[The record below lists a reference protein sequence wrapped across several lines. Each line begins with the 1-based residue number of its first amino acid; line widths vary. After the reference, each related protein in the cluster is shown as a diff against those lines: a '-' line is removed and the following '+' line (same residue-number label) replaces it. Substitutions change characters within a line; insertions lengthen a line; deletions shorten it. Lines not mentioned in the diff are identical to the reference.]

1 MKFNWKVVLLF
12 VLILALIVP
21 VYSKAVETGK
31 ELPKSPELQDDK
43 SSTLK
48 NVNTPKNLKAS
59 PLTIPANSTIADLF
73 PDEGMAKTVANQLG
87 RTENNNF
94 QTPTKTDWKVDDV
107 VTEVELNKMWYLTS
121 VATIGSIEGIQYLP
135 NLYNVQLQFDDQ
147 CKDLSPFL
155 KAPNGYPQLYRLN
168 INNGNISDISPLTEL
183 SAPTLKYIDLAG
195 NNISDLSLFKKLPNK
210 LPSLEEISVERN
222 NISDVSPLAD
232 FASTKIKVF
241 DLDDNHITDLSSL
254 TNNKMP
260 NLQRLYVRSQS
271 FYVETPVVT
280 SSKYEFSLQ
289 PSVFGI
295 TKPVKITATNPK
307 ATIDPI
313 TSKITYS
320 AEVMA
325 KRPKYSSNR
334 VSGVSGV
341 TYSWDE
347 DIPFN
352 GSNNLVEY
360 NGTFYKP
367 LTYVEPPQVVSYN
380 SGLTY
385 ELGTPLTEQQF
396 LNDLNVITDQP
407 TTITTN
413 FDKVLKDV
421 NSVGFYPVTIKA
433 SNIEGN
439 TEFTT
444 SVLIKYK
451 PPVITADAEYT
462 YLVGD
467 KVNATQFRA
476 DVNATLTGEGT
487 LRDDFIYKVRL
498 NTAGDYVV
506 TLSSPKSGYYK
517 QDAIPV
523 TVIVHVKEL
532 LELQIPD
539 EFRMDIDAN
548 ADSVP
553 ISDKKQT
560 LTCYGSSGKAEL
572 EVIDRRTVRQ
582 GWTITGAMTPFT
594 NSGGDILQTSLKYQS
609 KSPSSSPIYLNT
621 TNQPIEKKQSAV
633 TDPKYD
639 STIVNLEDSL
649 SMEIEPNDALVN
661 DSYESKITWTLED
674 APRP

>member
-87 RTENNNF
+87 RRENNNF

-107 VTEVELNKMWYLTS
+107 VTEVELNRMWYLTS
-121 VATIGSIEGIQYLP
+121 VASIGSIEGIQYLP
-135 NLYNVQLQFDDQ
+135 NLYDVRLQFDNK

-155 KAPNGYPQLYRLN
+155 KAPNGYSQLYRLN

-183 SAPTLKYIDLAG
+183 SAPTLNDIDLGG
-195 NNISDLSLFKKLPNK
+195 NNISDLSLFPKLPNK
-210 LPSLEEISVERN
+210 FPNLEEISLERN
-222 NISDVSPLAD
+222 NISDVSPLAK
-232 FASTKIKVF
+232 FASTKIKIF
-241 DLDDNHITDLSSL
+241 NLDENHITDLSSL

-260 NLQRLYVRSQS
+260 NLQRLYVRYQTLDM
-271 FYVETPVVT
+271 EPVVT
-280 SSKYEFSLQ
+280 SSKYEFSIQ
-289 PSVFGI
+289 PSIFGT
-295 TKPVKITATNPK
+295 TKPVKITATKPK

-320 AEVMA
+320 AEEMA
-325 KRPKYSSNR
+325 KKPFYYSPLFP
-334 VSGVSGV
+334 GV

-347 DIPFN
+347 NFPLN
-352 GSNNLVEY
+352 GSNSLVDFR
-360 NGTFYKP
+360 GTITQP
-367 LTYVEPPQVVSYN
+367 LTYIEPPQVVSYN

-385 ELGTPLTEQQF
+385 EIGTSLTEQQF
-396 LNDLNVITDQP
+396 LNDVNLITDQP
-407 TTITTN
+407 TTITSD
-413 FDKVLKDV
+413 FDVKLK
-421 NSVGFYPVTIKA
+421 NLNTVGIYWVAVKA

-439 TEFTT
+439 AEANIMVT
-444 SVLIKYK
+444 IKYK

-506 TLSSPKSGYYK
+506 TLTSPKSGYYE

-560 LTCYGSSGKAEL
+560 LKCYGSSGKAEL

>member
-12 VLILALIVP
+12 VLILAFIVP

-31 ELPKSPELQDDK
+31 EVPKSPELLDDK

-73 PDEGMAKTVANQLG
+73 PDEGMAKTIANQLG

-107 VTEVELNKMWYLTS
+107 VTEVELNRMWYLTS

-135 NLYNVQLQFDDQ
+135 NLYDVRLQFDKQ

-155 KAPNGYPQLYRLN
+155 KAPNGYSQLYRLN

-183 SAPTLKYIDLAG
+183 SAPTLNDIDLGG
-195 NNISDLSLFKKLPNK
+195 NNISDLSLFPKLPNK
-210 LPSLEEISVERN
+210 FPNLEEISLERN
-222 NISDVSPLAD
+222 NISDVSPLAK
-232 FASTKIKVF
+232 FASTKIKIF
-241 DLDDNHITDLSSL
+241 NLDENHITDLSSL

-260 NLQRLYVRSQS
+260 NLQRLYVRYQTLDM
-271 FYVETPVVT
+271 EPVVT
-280 SSKYEFSLQ
+280 SSKYEFSIQ
-289 PSVFGI
+289 PSIFGT
-295 TKPVKITATNPK
+295 TKPVKITATKPK

-320 AEVMA
+320 AEEMT
-325 KRPKYSSNR
+325 KKPFYYTPLFP
-334 VSGVSGV
+334 GV

-347 DIPFN
+347 NFPLN
-352 GSNNLVEY
+352 GSNSLVDFR
-360 NGTFYKP
+360 GTITQP
-367 LTYVEPPQVVSYN
+367 LTYIEPPQVVSYN

-385 ELGTPLTEQQF
+385 EIGTSLTEQQF
-396 LNDLNVITDQP
+396 LNDVNLITDQP
-407 TTITTN
+407 TTITSD
-413 FDKVLKDV
+413 FDVKLK
-421 NSVGFYPVTIKA
+421 NLNTVGIYWVAVKA

-439 TEFTT
+439 AEANIMVT
-444 SVLIKYK
+444 IKYK

-506 TLSSPKSGYYK
+506 TLTSPKSGYYE

-560 LTCYGSSGKAEL
+560 LKCYGSSGKAEL

-594 NSGGDILQTSLKYQS
+594 NSGGDVLQTSLKYQS
-609 KSPSSSPIYLNT
+609 KAPSSSPIYLNT

-639 STIVNLEDSL
+639 STVFNLEDSL

>member
-12 VLILALIVP
+12 VLILAFIVP

-31 ELPKSPELQDDK
+31 EVAKSPELLDDK

-107 VTEVELNKMWYLTS
+107 VTEVELNRMWYLTS

-135 NLYNVQLQFDDQ
+135 NLYDVRLQFDKQ

-155 KAPNGYPQLYRLN
+155 KAPNGYSQLYRLN

-183 SAPTLKYIDLAG
+183 SAPTLNDIDLGG
-195 NNISDLSLFKKLPNK
+195 NNISDLSLFPKLPNK
-210 LPSLEEISVERN
+210 FPNLEEISLERN
-222 NISDVSPLAD
+222 NISDVSPLAK
-232 FASTKIKVF
+232 FASTKIKIF
-241 DLDDNHITDLSSL
+241 NLDENHITDLSSL

-260 NLQRLYVRSQS
+260 NLQRLYVRYQTLDM
-271 FYVETPVVT
+271 EPVVT
-280 SSKYEFSLQ
+280 SSKYEFSIQ
-289 PSVFGI
+289 PSIFGT
-295 TKPVKITATNPK
+295 TKPVKITATKPK

-320 AEVMA
+320 AEEMA
-325 KRPKYSSNR
+325 KKPFYYSPLFP
-334 VSGVSGV
+334 GV

-347 DIPFN
+347 NFPLN
-352 GSNNLVEY
+352 GSNSLVDFR
-360 NGTFYKP
+360 GTITQP
-367 LTYVEPPQVVSYN
+367 LTYIEPPQVVSYN

-385 ELGTPLTEQQF
+385 EIGTSLTEQQF
-396 LNDLNVITDQP
+396 LNDVNLITDQP
-407 TTITTN
+407 TTITSD
-413 FDKVLKDV
+413 FDVKLK
-421 NSVGFYPVTIKA
+421 NLNTVGIYWVAVKA

-439 TEFTT
+439 AEVNIMVT
-444 SVLIKYK
+444 IKYK

-506 TLSSPKSGYYK
+506 TLTSPKSGYYE

-560 LTCYGSSGKAEL
+560 LKCYGSSGKAEL

-639 STIVNLEDSL
+639 STVFNLEDSL

>member
-12 VLILALIVP
+12 VLILAFIVP

-31 ELPKSPELQDDK
+31 EVPKSPELLDDK

-107 VTEVELNKMWYLTS
+107 VTEVELNRMWYLTS

-135 NLYNVQLQFDDQ
+135 NLYDVRLQFDKQ

-155 KAPNGYPQLYRLN
+155 KAPNGYSQLYRLN

-183 SAPTLKYIDLAG
+183 SAPTLNDIDLGG
-195 NNISDLSLFKKLPNK
+195 NNISDLSLFPKLPNK
-210 LPSLEEISVERN
+210 LPNLEEISLERN
-222 NISDVSPLAD
+222 NISDVSPLAK

-241 DLDDNHITDLSSL
+241 NLDENHITDLSSL

-260 NLQRLYVRSQS
+260 NLQRLYVRYQTLDM
-271 FYVETPVVT
+271 EPVVT
-280 SSKYEFSLQ
+280 SSKYEFSIQ
-289 PSVFGI
+289 PSIFGT
-295 TKPVKITATNPK
+295 TKPVKITATKPK

-320 AEVMA
+320 AEEMA
-325 KRPKYSSNR
+325 KKPFYYSPLFP
-334 VSGVSGV
+334 GV

-347 DIPFN
+347 NFPLN
-352 GSNNLVEY
+352 GSNSLVDFR
-360 NGTFYKP
+360 GTITQP
-367 LTYVEPPQVVSYN
+367 LTYIEPPQVVSYN

-385 ELGTPLTEQQF
+385 EIGTSLTEQQF
-396 LNDLNVITDQP
+396 LNDVNLITDQP
-407 TTITTN
+407 TTITSD
-413 FDKVLKDV
+413 FDVKLK
-421 NSVGFYPVTIKA
+421 NLNTVGIYWVAVKA

-439 TEFTT
+439 AEANIMVT
-444 SVLIKYK
+444 IKYK

-506 TLSSPKSGYYK
+506 TLTSPKSGYYE

-560 LTCYGSSGKAEL
+560 LKCYGSSGKAEL

-639 STIVNLEDSL
+639 STVFNLEDSL

>member
-12 VLILALIVP
+12 VLILAFIVP

-31 ELPKSPELQDDK
+31 EVPKSPELLDDK
-43 SSTLK
+43 SSALK

-107 VTEVELNKMWYLTS
+107 VTEVELNRMWYLTS
-121 VATIGSIEGIQYLP
+121 VASIGSIEGIQYLP
-135 NLYNVQLQFDDQ
+135 NLYDVRLQFDNQ

-155 KAPNGYPQLYRLN
+155 KAPNGYPQLYRLQ

-183 SAPTLKYIDLAG
+183 SAPTLTKIDLAG
-195 NNISDLSLFKKLPNK
+195 NNISDLSLFQKLPNK
-210 LPSLEEISVERN
+210 LPSLEEISLERN

-241 DLDDNHITDLSSL
+241 NLDENHITDLSSL

-260 NLQRLYVRSQS
+260 NLQRLYVRNQNL
-271 FYVETPVVT
+271 YMEPIVT
-280 SSKYEFSLQ
+280 SSKYEFSIQ
-289 PSVFGI
+289 PSIFGT

-320 AEVMA
+320 AEEMA
-325 KRPKYSSNR
+325 KKPFYYTPMYP
-334 VSGVSGV
+334 GV
-341 TYSWDE
+341 TYSWRE
-347 DIPFN
+347 EFPFN
-352 GSNNLVEY
+352 GSNSLVDY
-360 NGTFYKP
+360 RGTIFQP
-367 LTYVEPPQVVSYN
+367 LTYIGPPQVVSYN
-380 SGLTY
+380 SNLTY
-385 ELGTPLTEQQF
+385 EIGTSLTEQQF
-396 LNDLNVITDQP
+396 LNDVNFITDQP
-407 TTITTN
+407 TTITSD
-413 FDKVLKDV
+413 FDV
-421 NSVGFYPVTIKA
+421 NLNTVGIYWVAVKA

-439 TEFTT
+439 AQGNIMIT
-444 SVLIKYK
+444 IKYK

-506 TLSSPKSGYYK
+506 TLTSPKSGYYE

-560 LTCYGSSGKAEL
+560 LKCYGSSGKAEL

>member
-12 VLILALIVP
+12 VLILAFIVP

-31 ELPKSPELQDDK
+31 EVPKSPELLDDK

-107 VTEVELNKMWYLTS
+107 VTEVELNRMWYLTS

-135 NLYNVQLQFDDQ
+135 NLYDVRLQFDKQ

-155 KAPNGYPQLYRLN
+155 KAPNGYSQLYRLN

-183 SAPTLKYIDLAG
+183 SAPTLNDIDLGG
-195 NNISDLSLFKKLPNK
+195 NNISDLSLFPKLPNK
-210 LPSLEEISVERN
+210 FPNLEEISLERN
-222 NISDVSPLAD
+222 NISDVSPLAK
-232 FASTKIKVF
+232 FASTKIKIF
-241 DLDDNHITDLSSL
+241 NLDENHITDLSSL

-260 NLQRLYVRSQS
+260 NLQRLYVRYQTLDM
-271 FYVETPVVT
+271 EPVVT
-280 SSKYEFSLQ
+280 SSKYEFSIQ
-289 PSVFGI
+289 PSIFGT
-295 TKPVKITATNPK
+295 TKPVKITATKPK

-320 AEVMA
+320 AEEMA
-325 KRPKYSSNR
+325 KKPFYYSPLFP
-334 VSGVSGV
+334 GV

-347 DIPFN
+347 NFPLN
-352 GSNNLVEY
+352 GSNSLVDFR
-360 NGTFYKP
+360 GTITQP
-367 LTYVEPPQVVSYN
+367 LTYIEPPQVVSYN

-385 ELGTPLTEQQF
+385 EIGTSLTEQQF
-396 LNDLNVITDQP
+396 LNDVNLITDQP
-407 TTITTN
+407 TTITSD
-413 FDKVLKDV
+413 FDVKLK
-421 NSVGFYPVTIKA
+421 NLNTVGIYWVAVKA

-439 TEFTT
+439 AEANIMVT
-444 SVLIKYK
+444 IKYK

-462 YLVGD
+462 YLVRD

-506 TLSSPKSGYYK
+506 TLTSPKSGYYE

-560 LTCYGSSGKAEL
+560 LKCYGSSGKAEL

-639 STIVNLEDSL
+639 STVFNLEDSL

>member
-107 VTEVELNKMWYLTS
+107 VTEVELNRMWYLTS

-135 NLYNVQLQFDDQ
+135 NLYDIRLQFDKQ

-155 KAPNGYPQLYRLN
+155 KAPNGYSQLYRLN

-183 SAPTLKYIDLAG
+183 SAPTLNDIDLGG
-195 NNISDLSLFKKLPNK
+195 NNISDLSLFPKLPNK
-210 LPSLEEISVERN
+210 FPNLEEISLERN
-222 NISDVSPLAD
+222 NISDVSPLAK
-232 FASTKIKVF
+232 FASTKIKIF
-241 DLDDNHITDLSSL
+241 NLDENHITDLSSL

-260 NLQRLYVRSQS
+260 NLQRLYVRYQTLDM
-271 FYVETPVVT
+271 EPVVT
-280 SSKYEFSLQ
+280 SSKYEFSIQ
-289 PSVFGI
+289 PSIFGT
-295 TKPVKITATNPK
+295 TKPVKITATKPK

-320 AEVMA
+320 AEEMA
-325 KRPKYSSNR
+325 KKPFYYTPLFP
-334 VSGVSGV
+334 GV

-347 DIPFN
+347 NFPLN
-352 GSNNLVEY
+352 GSNSLVDFR
-360 NGTFYKP
+360 GTITQP
-367 LTYVEPPQVVSYN
+367 LTYIEPPQVVSYN

-385 ELGTPLTEQQF
+385 EIGTSLTEQQF
-396 LNDLNVITDQP
+396 LNDVNLITDQP
-407 TTITTN
+407 TTITSD
-413 FDKVLKDV
+413 FDVKLK
-421 NSVGFYPVTIKA
+421 NLNTVGIYWVAVKA

-439 TEFTT
+439 AEANIMVT
-444 SVLIKYK
+444 IKYK

-506 TLSSPKSGYYK
+506 TLTSPKSGYYE

-560 LTCYGSSGKAEL
+560 LKCYGSSGKAEL

>member
-12 VLILALIVP
+12 VLILAFIVP

-31 ELPKSPELQDDK
+31 EVPKSPELLDDK

-107 VTEVELNKMWYLTS
+107 VTEVELNRMWYLTS
-121 VATIGSIEGIQYLP
+121 VASIGSIEGIQYLP
-135 NLYNVQLQFDDQ
+135 NLYDVRLQFDNK

-155 KAPNGYPQLYRLN
+155 KAPNGYSQLYRLN

-183 SAPTLKYIDLAG
+183 SAPTLNDIDLGG
-195 NNISDLSLFKKLPNK
+195 NNISDLSLFPKLPNK
-210 LPSLEEISVERN
+210 FPNLEEISLERN
-222 NISDVSPLAD
+222 NISDVSPLAK
-232 FASTKIKVF
+232 FASTKIKIF
-241 DLDDNHITDLSSL
+241 NLDENHITDLSSL

-260 NLQRLYVRSQS
+260 NLQRLYVRYQTLDM
-271 FYVETPVVT
+271 EPVVT
-280 SSKYEFSLQ
+280 SSKYEFSIQ
-289 PSVFGI
+289 PSIFGT
-295 TKPVKITATNPK
+295 TKPVKITATKPK

-320 AEVMA
+320 AEEMA
-325 KRPKYSSNR
+325 KKPFYYSPLFP
-334 VSGVSGV
+334 GV

-347 DIPFN
+347 NFPLN
-352 GSNNLVEY
+352 GSNSLVDFR
-360 NGTFYKP
+360 GTITQP
-367 LTYVEPPQVVSYN
+367 LTYIEPPQVVSYN

-385 ELGTPLTEQQF
+385 EIGTSLTEQQF
-396 LNDLNVITDQP
+396 LNDVNLITDQP
-407 TTITTN
+407 TTITSD
-413 FDKVLKDV
+413 FDVKLK
-421 NSVGFYPVTIKA
+421 NLNTVGIYWVAVKA

-439 TEFTT
+439 AEANIM
-444 SVLIKYK
+444 VLIKYK

-506 TLSSPKSGYYK
+506 TLTSPKSGYYE

-560 LTCYGSSGKAEL
+560 LKCYGSSGKAEL

>member
-1 MKFNWKVVLLF
+1 MESSSAVCFN
-12 VLILALIVP
+12 LAFIVP

-31 ELPKSPELQDDK
+31 EVPKSPELLDDK

-73 PDEGMAKTVANQLG
+73 PDEGMAKTIANQLG

-107 VTEVELNKMWYLTS
+107 VTEVELNKIVFLTS

-135 NLYNVQLQFDDQ
+135 NLYDVRLQFDKQ

-155 KAPNGYPQLYRLN
+155 KAPNGYSQLYRLN
-168 INNGNISDISPLTEL
+168 INNGNISDISPVTEL
-183 SAPTLKYIDLAG
+183 SAPTLNDIDLGG
-195 NNISDLSLFKKLPNK
+195 NNISDLSLFPKLPNK
-210 LPSLEEISVERN
+210 FPNLEEISLERN
-222 NISDVSPLAD
+222 NISDVSPLAK
-232 FASTKIKVF
+232 FASTKIKIF
-241 DLDDNHITDLSSL
+241 NLDENHITDLSSL

-260 NLQRLYVRSQS
+260 NLQRLYVRYQTLDM
-271 FYVETPVVT
+271 EPVVT
-280 SSKYEFSLQ
+280 SSKYEFSIQ
-289 PSVFGI
+289 PSIFGT
-295 TKPVKITATNPK
+295 TKPVKITATKPK

-320 AEVMA
+320 AEEMA
-325 KRPKYSSNR
+325 KKPFYYSPLFP
-334 VSGVSGV
+334 GV

-347 DIPFN
+347 NFPLN
-352 GSNNLVEY
+352 GSNSLVDFR
-360 NGTFYKP
+360 GTITQP
-367 LTYVEPPQVVSYN
+367 LTYIEPPQVVSYN

-385 ELGTPLTEQQF
+385 EIGTSLTEQQF
-396 LNDLNVITDQP
+396 LNDVNLITDQP
-407 TTITTN
+407 TTITSD
-413 FDKVLKDV
+413 FDVKLK
-421 NSVGFYPVTIKA
+421 NLNTVGIYWVAVKA
-433 SNIEGN
+433 TNIEGN
-439 TEFTT
+439 AEANIMVT
-444 SVLIKYK
+444 IKYK

-506 TLSSPKSGYYK
+506 TLTSPKSGYYE

-523 TVIVHVKEL
+523 TVIIHVKEL

-560 LTCYGSSGKAEL
+560 LKCYGSSGKAEL

-633 TDPKYD
+633 TDSKYD
-639 STIVNLEDSL
+639 STVFNLEDSL

>member
-31 ELPKSPELQDDK
+31 EVPKSPELLEDK

-107 VTEVELNKMWYLTS
+107 VTEVELNRMWYLTS
-121 VATIGSIEGIQYLP
+121 VASIGSIEGIQYLP
-135 NLYNVQLQFDDQ
+135 NLYDVRLQFDNQ

-155 KAPNGYPQLYRLN
+155 KAPNGYSQLYRLN

-183 SAPTLKYIDLAG
+183 SAPTLNDIDLGG
-195 NNISDLSLFKKLPNK
+195 NNISDLSLFPKLPNK
-210 LPSLEEISVERN
+210 FPNLEEISLERN
-222 NISDVSPLAD
+222 NISDVSPLAK
-232 FASTKIKVF
+232 FASTKIKIF
-241 DLDDNHITDLSSL
+241 NLDENHITDLSSL

-260 NLQRLYVRSQS
+260 NLQRLYVRYQILDM
-271 FYVETPVVT
+271 EPVVT
-280 SSKYEFSLQ
+280 SSKYEFSIQ
-289 PSVFGI
+289 PSIFGT
-295 TKPVKITATNPK
+295 TKPVKITATKPK

-320 AEVMA
+320 AEEMA
-325 KRPKYSSNR
+325 KKPFYYSPLFP
-334 VSGVSGV
+334 GV

-347 DIPFN
+347 NFPLN
-352 GSNNLVEY
+352 GSNSLVDFR
-360 NGTFYKP
+360 GTITQP
-367 LTYVEPPQVVSYN
+367 LTYIEPPQVVSYN

-385 ELGTPLTEQQF
+385 EIGTSLTEQQF
-396 LNDLNVITDQP
+396 LNDVNLITDQP
-407 TTITTN
+407 TTITSD
-413 FDKVLKDV
+413 FDVKLK
-421 NSVGFYPVTIKA
+421 NLNTVGIYWVAVKA

-439 TEFTT
+439 AEANIMVT
-444 SVLIKYK
+444 IKYK

-506 TLSSPKSGYYK
+506 TLTSPKSGYYE

-560 LTCYGSSGKAEL
+560 LKCYGSSGKAEL

-661 DSYESKITWTLED
+661 DSYESEITWTLED

>member
-12 VLILALIVP
+12 VLILAFIVP

-31 ELPKSPELQDDK
+31 EVPKSPELLDDK

-107 VTEVELNKMWYLTS
+107 VTEVELNRMWYLTS

-135 NLYNVQLQFDDQ
+135 NLYDVRLQFDNQ

-155 KAPNGYPQLYRLN
+155 KAPNGYSQLYRLN

-183 SAPTLKYIDLAG
+183 SAPTLNDIDLGG
-195 NNISDLSLFKKLPNK
+195 NNISDLSLFPKLPNK
-210 LPSLEEISVERN
+210 FPNLEEISLERN
-222 NISDVSPLAD
+222 NISDVSPLAK
-232 FASTKIKVF
+232 FASTKIKIF
-241 DLDDNHITDLSSL
+241 NLDENHITDLSSL

-260 NLQRLYVRSQS
+260 NLQRLYVRYQTLDM
-271 FYVETPVVT
+271 EPVVT
-280 SSKYEFSLQ
+280 SSKYEFSIQ
-289 PSVFGI
+289 PSIFGT
-295 TKPVKITATNPK
+295 TKPVKITATKPK

-320 AEVMA
+320 AEEMA
-325 KRPKYSSNR
+325 KKPFYYSPLFP
-334 VSGVSGV
+334 GV

-347 DIPFN
+347 NFPLN
-352 GSNNLVEY
+352 GSNSLVDFR
-360 NGTFYKP
+360 GTITQP
-367 LTYVEPPQVVSYN
+367 LTYIEPPQVVSYN

-385 ELGTPLTEQQF
+385 EIGTSLTEQQF
-396 LNDLNVITDQP
+396 LNDVNLITDQP
-407 TTITTN
+407 TTITSD
-413 FDKVLKDV
+413 FDVKLK
-421 NSVGFYPVTIKA
+421 NLNTVGIYWVAVKA

-439 TEFTT
+439 AEANIMVT
-444 SVLIKYK
+444 IKYK

-506 TLSSPKSGYYK
+506 TLTSPKSGYYE

-560 LTCYGSSGKAEL
+560 LKCYGSSGKAEL

-639 STIVNLEDSL
+639 STVFNLEDSL

-661 DSYESKITWTLED
+661 DSYESEITWTLED

>member
-12 VLILALIVP
+12 VLILAFIVP

-31 ELPKSPELQDDK
+31 EVPKSPELLDDK

-107 VTEVELNKMWYLTS
+107 VTEVELNRMWYLTS
-121 VATIGSIEGIQYLP
+121 AATIGSIEGIQYLP
-135 NLYNVQLQFDDQ
+135 NLYDVRLQFDNQ

-155 KAPNGYPQLYRLN
+155 KAPNGYSQLYRLA

-183 SAPTLKYIDLAG
+183 SAPTLNYIDLGG
-195 NNISDLSLFKKLPNK
+195 NNISDLSLFPKLPNK
-210 LPSLEEISVERN
+210 LPNLEEISLERN

-241 DLDDNHITDLSSL
+241 NLDENHITDLSSL

-260 NLQRLYVRSQS
+260 NLQRLYVRYQTLDM
-271 FYVETPVVT
+271 EPVVT
-280 SSKYEFSLQ
+280 SSKYEFSIQ
-289 PSVFGI
+289 PSIFGT
-295 TKPVKITATNPK
+295 TKPVKITATKPK

-320 AEVMA
+320 AEEMA
-325 KRPKYSSNR
+325 KKPFYYSPLFP
-334 VSGVSGV
+334 GV

-347 DIPFN
+347 NFPLN
-352 GSNNLVEY
+352 GSNSLVDFR
-360 NGTFYKP
+360 GTITQP
-367 LTYVEPPQVVSYN
+367 LTYIEPPQVVSYN

-385 ELGTPLTEQQF
+385 EIGTSLTEQQF
-396 LNDLNVITDQP
+396 LNDVNLITDQP
-407 TTITTN
+407 TTITSD
-413 FDKVLKDV
+413 FDVKLK
-421 NSVGFYPVTIKA
+421 NLNTVGIYWVAVKA

-439 TEFTT
+439 AEANIMVT
-444 SVLIKYK
+444 IKYK

-506 TLSSPKSGYYK
+506 TLTSPKSGYYE

-560 LTCYGSSGKAEL
+560 LKCYGSSGKAEL

-639 STIVNLEDSL
+639 STVFNLEDSL

>member
-12 VLILALIVP
+12 VLILAFIVP

-31 ELPKSPELQDDK
+31 EVPKSPELLDDK

-107 VTEVELNKMWYLTS
+107 VTEVELNRMWYLTS

-135 NLYNVQLQFDDQ
+135 NLYDVRLQFDKQ

-155 KAPNGYPQLYRLN
+155 KAPNGYSQLYRLN

-183 SAPTLKYIDLAG
+183 SAPTLNDIDLGG
-195 NNISDLSLFKKLPNK
+195 NNISDLSLFPKLPNK
-210 LPSLEEISVERN
+210 FPNLEEISLERN
-222 NISDVSPLAD
+222 NISDVSPLAK
-232 FASTKIKVF
+232 FASTKIKIF
-241 DLDDNHITDLSSL
+241 NLDENHITDLSSL

-260 NLQRLYVRSQS
+260 NLQRLYVRYQTLDM
-271 FYVETPVVT
+271 EPVVT
-280 SSKYEFSLQ
+280 SSKYEFSIQ
-289 PSVFGI
+289 PSIFGT
-295 TKPVKITATNPK
+295 TKPVKITATKPK

-320 AEVMA
+320 AEEMA
-325 KRPKYSSNR
+325 KKPFYYSPLFP
-334 VSGVSGV
+334 GV

-347 DIPFN
+347 NFPLN
-352 GSNNLVEY
+352 GSNSLVDFR
-360 NGTFYKP
+360 GTITQP
-367 LTYVEPPQVVSYN
+367 LTYIEPPQVVSYN

-385 ELGTPLTEQQF
+385 EIGTSLTEQQF
-396 LNDLNVITDQP
+396 LNDVNLITDQP
-407 TTITTN
+407 TTITSD
-413 FDKVLKDV
+413 FDVKLK
-421 NSVGFYPVTIKA
+421 NLNTVGIYWVAVKA

-439 TEFTT
+439 AEANIMVT
-444 SVLIKYK
+444 IKYK

-506 TLSSPKSGYYK
+506 TLTSPKSGYYE

-560 LTCYGSSGKAEL
+560 LKCYGSSGKAEL

-639 STIVNLEDSL
+639 STVFNLEDSL

>member
-31 ELPKSPELQDDK
+31 EVPKSPELLEDK

-107 VTEVELNKMWYLTS
+107 VTEVELNRMWYLTS
-121 VATIGSIEGIQYLP
+121 VASIGSIEGIQYLP
-135 NLYNVQLQFDDQ
+135 NLYDVRLQFDNQ

-155 KAPNGYPQLYRLN
+155 KAPNGYSQLYRLN

-183 SAPTLKYIDLAG
+183 SAPTLNDIDLGG
-195 NNISDLSLFKKLPNK
+195 NNISDLSLFPKLPNK
-210 LPSLEEISVERN
+210 FPNLEEISLERN
-222 NISDVSPLAD
+222 NISDVSPLAK
-232 FASTKIKVF
+232 FASTKIKIF
-241 DLDDNHITDLSSL
+241 NLDENHITDLSSL

-260 NLQRLYVRSQS
+260 NLQRLYVRYQTLDM
-271 FYVETPVVT
+271 EPVVT
-280 SSKYEFSLQ
+280 SSKYEFSIQ
-289 PSVFGI
+289 PSIFGT
-295 TKPVKITATNPK
+295 TKPVKITATKPK

-320 AEVMA
+320 AEEMA
-325 KRPKYSSNR
+325 KKPFYYSPLFP
-334 VSGVSGV
+334 GV

-347 DIPFN
+347 NFPLN
-352 GSNNLVEY
+352 GSNSLVDFR
-360 NGTFYKP
+360 GTITQP
-367 LTYVEPPQVVSYN
+367 LTYIEPPQVVSYN

-385 ELGTPLTEQQF
+385 EIGTSLTEQQF
-396 LNDLNVITDQP
+396 LNDVNLITDQP
-407 TTITTN
+407 TTITSD
-413 FDKVLKDV
+413 FDVKLK
-421 NSVGFYPVTIKA
+421 NLNTVGIYWVAVKA

-439 TEFTT
+439 AEANIMVT
-444 SVLIKYK
+444 IKYK

-506 TLSSPKSGYYK
+506 TLTSPKSGYYE

-560 LTCYGSSGKAEL
+560 LKCYGSSGKAEL

-609 KSPSSSPIYLNT
+609 KSPSSSSIYLNT

-661 DSYESKITWTLED
+661 DSYESEITWTLED

>member
-12 VLILALIVP
+12 VLILAFIVP

-31 ELPKSPELQDDK
+31 EVPKSPELLDDK

-107 VTEVELNKMWYLTS
+107 VTEVELNRMWYLTS
-121 VATIGSIEGIQYLP
+121 VASIGSIEGIQYLP
-135 NLYNVQLQFDDQ
+135 NLYDVRLQFDNK

-155 KAPNGYPQLYRLN
+155 KAPNGYSQLYRLN

-183 SAPTLKYIDLAG
+183 SAPTLNDIDLGG
-195 NNISDLSLFKKLPNK
+195 NNISDLSLFPKLPNK
-210 LPSLEEISVERN
+210 FPNLEEISLERN
-222 NISDVSPLAD
+222 NISDVSPLAK
-232 FASTKIKVF
+232 FASTKIKIF
-241 DLDDNHITDLSSL
+241 NLDENHITDLSSL

-260 NLQRLYVRSQS
+260 NLQRLYVRYQTLDM
-271 FYVETPVVT
+271 EPVVT
-280 SSKYEFSLQ
+280 SSKYEFSIQ
-289 PSVFGI
+289 PSIFGT
-295 TKPVKITATNPK
+295 TKPVKITATKPK

-320 AEVMA
+320 AEEMA
-325 KRPKYSSNR
+325 KKPFYYSPLFP
-334 VSGVSGV
+334 GV

-347 DIPFN
+347 NFPLN
-352 GSNNLVEY
+352 GSNSLVDFR
-360 NGTFYKP
+360 GTITQP
-367 LTYVEPPQVVSYN
+367 LTYIEPPQVVSYN

-385 ELGTPLTEQQF
+385 EIGTSLTEQQF
-396 LNDLNVITDQP
+396 LNDVNLITDQP
-407 TTITTN
+407 TTITSD
-413 FDKVLKDV
+413 FDVKLK
-421 NSVGFYPVTIKA
+421 NLNTVGIYWVAVKA

-439 TEFTT
+439 AEANIMVT
-444 SVLIKYK
+444 IKYK

-487 LRDDFIYKVRL
+487 LKDDFIYKVRL

-506 TLSSPKSGYYK
+506 TLTSPKSGYYE

-560 LTCYGSSGKAEL
+560 LKCYGSSGKAEL

>member
-1 MKFNWKVVLLF
+1 
-12 VLILALIVP
+12 
-21 VYSKAVETGK
+21 
-31 ELPKSPELQDDK
+31 PKSPELLDDK

-107 VTEVELNKMWYLTS
+107 VTEVELNRMWYLTS

-135 NLYNVQLQFDDQ
+135 NLYNVQLQFDNQ

-155 KAPNGYPQLYRLN
+155 KAPNGYPQLYRLD

-183 SAPTLKYIDLAG
+183 SAPTLNDIDLGG
-195 NNISDLSLFKKLPNK
+195 NNISDLSLFPKLPNK
-210 LPSLEEISVERN
+210 FPNLEEISLERN
-222 NISDVSPLAD
+222 NISDVSPLAK
-232 FASTKIKVF
+232 FASTKIKIF
-241 DLDDNHITDLSSL
+241 NLDENHITDLSSL

-260 NLQRLYVRSQS
+260 NLQRLYVRYQTLDM
-271 FYVETPVVT
+271 EPVVT
-280 SSKYEFSLQ
+280 SSKYEFSIQ
-289 PSVFGI
+289 PSIFGT
-295 TKPVKITATNPK
+295 TKPVKITATKPK

-320 AEVMA
+320 AEEMA
-325 KRPKYSSNR
+325 KKPFYYSPLFP
-334 VSGVSGV
+334 GV

-347 DIPFN
+347 NFPLN
-352 GSNNLVEY
+352 GSNSLVDFR
-360 NGTFYKP
+360 GTITQP
-367 LTYVEPPQVVSYN
+367 LTYIEPPQVVSYN

-385 ELGTPLTEQQF
+385 EIGTSLTEQQF
-396 LNDLNVITDQP
+396 LNDVNLITDQP
-407 TTITTN
+407 TTITSD
-413 FDKVLKDV
+413 FDVKLK
-421 NSVGFYPVTIKA
+421 NLNTVGIYWVAVKA

-439 TEFTT
+439 AEANIMVT
-444 SVLIKYK
+444 IKYK

-506 TLSSPKSGYYK
+506 TLTSPKSGYYE

-560 LTCYGSSGKAEL
+560 LKCYGSSGKAEL

-633 TDPKYD
+633 TDLKYD
-639 STIVNLEDSL
+639 STVFNLEDSL

>member
-31 ELPKSPELQDDK
+31 EVPKSPELLEDK

-107 VTEVELNKMWYLTS
+107 VTEVELNRMWYLTS
-121 VATIGSIEGIQYLP
+121 VASIGSIEGIQYLP
-135 NLYNVQLQFDDQ
+135 NLYDVRLQFDNQ

-155 KAPNGYPQLYRLN
+155 KAPNGYSQLYRIA

-183 SAPTLKYIDLAG
+183 SAPTLNDIDLGG
-195 NNISDLSLFKKLPNK
+195 NNISDLSLFPKLPNK
-210 LPSLEEISVERN
+210 FPNLEEISLERN
-222 NISDVSPLAD
+222 NISDVSPLAK
-232 FASTKIKVF
+232 FASTKIKIF
-241 DLDDNHITDLSSL
+241 NLDENHITDLSSL

-260 NLQRLYVRSQS
+260 NLQRLYVRYQTLDM
-271 FYVETPVVT
+271 EPVVT
-280 SSKYEFSLQ
+280 SSKYEFSIQ
-289 PSVFGI
+289 PSIFGT
-295 TKPVKITATNPK
+295 TKPVKITATKPK

-320 AEVMA
+320 AEEMA
-325 KRPKYSSNR
+325 KKPFYYSPLFP
-334 VSGVSGV
+334 GV

-347 DIPFN
+347 NFPLN
-352 GSNNLVEY
+352 GSNSLVDFR
-360 NGTFYKP
+360 GTITQP
-367 LTYVEPPQVVSYN
+367 LTYIEPPQVVSYN

-385 ELGTPLTEQQF
+385 EIGTSLTEQQF
-396 LNDLNVITDQP
+396 LNDVNLITDQP
-407 TTITTN
+407 TTITSD
-413 FDKVLKDV
+413 FDVKLK
-421 NSVGFYPVTIKA
+421 NLNTVGIYWVAVKA

-439 TEFTT
+439 AEANIMVT
-444 SVLIKYK
+444 IKYK

-506 TLSSPKSGYYK
+506 TLTSPKSGYYE

-560 LTCYGSSGKAEL
+560 LKCYGSSGKAEL

-661 DSYESKITWTLED
+661 DSYESEITWTLED

>member
-12 VLILALIVP
+12 VLILAFIVP

-31 ELPKSPELQDDK
+31 EVPKSPELLDDK

-73 PDEGMAKTVANQLG
+73 PDEGMAKTIANQLG

-107 VTEVELNKMWYLTS
+107 VTEVELNRMWYLTS

-135 NLYNVQLQFDDQ
+135 NLYDVRLQFDKQ

-155 KAPNGYPQLYRLN
+155 KAPNGYSQLYRLN

-183 SAPTLKYIDLAG
+183 SAPTLNDIDLGG
-195 NNISDLSLFKKLPNK
+195 NNISDLSLFPKLPNK
-210 LPSLEEISVERN
+210 FPNLEEISLERN
-222 NISDVSPLAD
+222 NISDVSPLAK
-232 FASTKIKVF
+232 FASTKIKIF
-241 DLDDNHITDLSSL
+241 NLDENHITDLSSL

-260 NLQRLYVRSQS
+260 NLQRLYVRYQTLDM
-271 FYVETPVVT
+271 EPVVT
-280 SSKYEFSLQ
+280 SSKYEFSIQ
-289 PSVFGI
+289 PSIFGT
-295 TKPVKITATNPK
+295 TKPVKITATKPK

-320 AEVMA
+320 AEEMA
-325 KRPKYSSNR
+325 KKPFYYSPLFP
-334 VSGVSGV
+334 GV

-347 DIPFN
+347 NFPLN
-352 GSNNLVEY
+352 GSNSLVDFR
-360 NGTFYKP
+360 GTITQP
-367 LTYVEPPQVVSYN
+367 LTYIEPPQVVSYN

-385 ELGTPLTEQQF
+385 EIGTSLTEQQF
-396 LNDLNVITDQP
+396 LNDVNLITDQP
-407 TTITTN
+407 TTITSD
-413 FDKVLKDV
+413 FDVKLK
-421 NSVGFYPVTIKA
+421 NLNTVGIYWVAVKA

-439 TEFTT
+439 AEANIMVT
-444 SVLIKYK
+444 IKYK

-506 TLSSPKSGYYK
+506 TLTSPKSGYYE

-560 LTCYGSSGKAEL
+560 LKCYGSSGKAEL

-639 STIVNLEDSL
+639 STVFNLEDSL
-649 SMEIEPNDALVN
+649 SM
-661 DSYESKITWTLED
+661 
-674 APRP
+674 

>member
-31 ELPKSPELQDDK
+31 EVPKSPELLDDK

-107 VTEVELNKMWYLTS
+107 VTEVELNRMWYLNS
-121 VATIGSIEGIQYLP
+121 IASIGSIEGIQYLP
-135 NLYNVQLQFDDQ
+135 NLYDVRLQFDNQ

-155 KAPNGYPQLYRLN
+155 KAPNGYSQLYRLN

-183 SAPTLKYIDLAG
+183 SAPTLNDIDLGG
-195 NNISDLSLFKKLPNK
+195 NNISDLSLFPKLPNK
-210 LPSLEEISVERN
+210 FPNLEEISLERN
-222 NISDVSPLAD
+222 NISDVSPLAK
-232 FASTKIKVF
+232 FASTKIKIF
-241 DLDDNHITDLSSL
+241 NLDENHITDLSSL

-260 NLQRLYVRSQS
+260 NLQRLYVRYQTLDM
-271 FYVETPVVT
+271 EPVVT
-280 SSKYEFSLQ
+280 SSKYEFSIQ
-289 PSVFGI
+289 PSIFGT
-295 TKPVKITATNPK
+295 TKPVKITATKPK

-320 AEVMA
+320 AEEMA
-325 KRPKYSSNR
+325 KKPFYYSPLFP
-334 VSGVSGV
+334 GV

-347 DIPFN
+347 NFPLN
-352 GSNNLVEY
+352 GSNSLVDFR
-360 NGTFYKP
+360 GTITQP
-367 LTYVEPPQVVSYN
+367 LTYIEPPQVVSYN

-385 ELGTPLTEQQF
+385 EIGTSLTEQQF
-396 LNDLNVITDQP
+396 LNDVNLITDQP
-407 TTITTN
+407 TTITSD
-413 FDKVLKDV
+413 FDVKLK
-421 NSVGFYPVTIKA
+421 NLNTVGIYWVAVKA

-439 TEFTT
+439 AEANIMVT
-444 SVLIKYK
+444 IKYK

-506 TLSSPKSGYYK
+506 TLTSPKSGYYE

-560 LTCYGSSGKAEL
+560 LKCYGSSGKAEL

>member
-12 VLILALIVP
+12 VLILAFIVP
-21 VYSKAVETGK
+21 VYSKAVETGN
-31 ELPKSPELQDDK
+31 ELPKSPELLDDK

-107 VTEVELNKMWYLTS
+107 VTEVELNRMWYLTS

-135 NLYNVQLQFDDQ
+135 NLYDVRLQFDKQ

-155 KAPNGYPQLYRLN
+155 KAPNGYSQLYRLN

-183 SAPTLKYIDLAG
+183 SAPTLNDIDLGG
-195 NNISDLSLFKKLPNK
+195 NNISDLSLFPKLPNK
-210 LPSLEEISVERN
+210 FPNLEEISLERN
-222 NISDVSPLAD
+222 NISDVSPLAK
-232 FASTKIKVF
+232 FASTKIKIF
-241 DLDDNHITDLSSL
+241 NLDENHITDLSSL

-260 NLQRLYVRSQS
+260 NLQRLYVRYQTLDM
-271 FYVETPVVT
+271 EPVVT
-280 SSKYEFSLQ
+280 SSKYEFSIQ
-289 PSVFGI
+289 PSIFGT
-295 TKPVKITATNPK
+295 TKPVKITATKPK

-320 AEVMA
+320 AEEMA
-325 KRPKYSSNR
+325 KKPFYYSPLFP
-334 VSGVSGV
+334 GV

-347 DIPFN
+347 NFPLN
-352 GSNNLVEY
+352 GSNSLVDFR
-360 NGTFYKP
+360 GTITQP
-367 LTYVEPPQVVSYN
+367 LTYIEPPQVVSYN

-385 ELGTPLTEQQF
+385 EIGTSLTEQQF
-396 LNDLNVITDQP
+396 LNDVNLITDQP
-407 TTITTN
+407 TTITSD
-413 FDKVLKDV
+413 FDVKLK
-421 NSVGFYPVTIKA
+421 NLNTVGIYWVAVKA

-439 TEFTT
+439 AEANIMVT
-444 SVLIKYK
+444 IKYK

-506 TLSSPKSGYYK
+506 TLTSPKSGYYE

-560 LTCYGSSGKAEL
+560 LKCYGSSGKAEL

-639 STIVNLEDSL
+639 STVFNLEDSL

>member
-31 ELPKSPELQDDK
+31 ELPKSPELLDDK

-107 VTEVELNKMWYLTS
+107 VTEVELNRMWYLTS
-121 VATIGSIEGIQYLP
+121 VASIGSIEGIQYLP
-135 NLYNVQLQFDDQ
+135 NLYDVRLQFDNK

-155 KAPNGYPQLYRLN
+155 KAPNGYSQLYRLN

-183 SAPTLKYIDLAG
+183 SAPTLNDIDLGG
-195 NNISDLSLFKKLPNK
+195 NNISDLSLFPKLPNK
-210 LPSLEEISVERN
+210 FPNLEEISLERN
-222 NISDVSPLAD
+222 NISDVSPLAK
-232 FASTKIKVF
+232 FASTKIKIF
-241 DLDDNHITDLSSL
+241 NLDENHITDLSSL

-260 NLQRLYVRSQS
+260 NLQRLYVRYQTLDM
-271 FYVETPVVT
+271 EPVVT
-280 SSKYEFSLQ
+280 SSKYEFSIQ
-289 PSVFGI
+289 PSIFGT
-295 TKPVKITATNPK
+295 TKPVKITATKPK

-320 AEVMA
+320 AEEMA
-325 KRPKYSSNR
+325 KKPFYYSPLFP
-334 VSGVSGV
+334 GV

-347 DIPFN
+347 NFPLN
-352 GSNNLVEY
+352 GSNSLVDFR
-360 NGTFYKP
+360 GTITQP
-367 LTYVEPPQVVSYN
+367 LTYIEPPQVVSYN

-385 ELGTPLTEQQF
+385 EIGTSLTEQQF
-396 LNDLNVITDQP
+396 LNDVNLITDQP
-407 TTITTN
+407 TTITSD
-413 FDKVLKDV
+413 FDVKLK
-421 NSVGFYPVTIKA
+421 NLNTVGIYWVAVKA

-439 TEFTT
+439 AEANIMVT
-444 SVLIKYK
+444 IKYK

-506 TLSSPKSGYYK
+506 TLTSPKSGYYE

-560 LTCYGSSGKAEL
+560 LKCYGSSGKAEL

-661 DSYESKITWTLED
+661 DSYESEITWTLED

>member
-107 VTEVELNKMWYLTS
+107 VTEVELNRMWYLTS

-135 NLYNVQLQFDDQ
+135 NLSNVNLQFEDQ

-155 KAPNGYPQLYRLN
+155 KAPNGYPQLYRLQ

-241 DLDDNHITDLSSL
+241 NLDENHITDLSSL

-260 NLQRLYVRSQS
+260 NLQRLYVRNQNL
-271 FYVETPVVT
+271 YMEPIVT
-280 SSKYEFSLQ
+280 SSKYEFSIQ
-289 PSVFGI
+289 PSIFGT
-295 TKPVKITATNPK
+295 TKPVTITDTRPQ

-320 AEVMA
+320 AEEMA
-325 KRPKYSSNR
+325 KKPFYYSPMYP
-334 VSGVSGV
+334 GV
-341 TYSWDE
+341 TYSWRE
-347 DIPFN
+347 EFPFN
-352 GSNNLVEY
+352 GSNSVVDY
-360 NGTFYKP
+360 RGTIFQP
-367 LTYVEPPQVVSYN
+367 LTYIGPPQVVSYN
-380 SGLTY
+380 SNLTY

-413 FDKVLKDV
+413 FDMVLKDV
-421 NSVGFYPVTIKA
+421 NSVGFYWVTIKA

-439 TEFTT
+439 TELSTM
-444 SVLIKYK
+444 VLIKYK

-506 TLSSPKSGYYK
+506 TLTSPKSGYYE

-560 LTCYGSSGKAEL
+560 LKCYGSSGKAEL

-649 SMEIEPNDALVN
+649 SIEIEPNDALVN

>member
-12 VLILALIVP
+12 VLILAFIVP

-31 ELPKSPELQDDK
+31 EVPKSPELLDDK

-73 PDEGMAKTVANQLG
+73 PDEGMAKTIANQLG

-107 VTEVELNKMWYLTS
+107 VTEVELNRMWYLTS

-135 NLYNVQLQFDDQ
+135 NLYDVRLQFDKQ

-155 KAPNGYPQLYRLN
+155 KAPNGYSQLYRLN

-183 SAPTLKYIDLAG
+183 SAPTLNDIDLGG
-195 NNISDLSLFKKLPNK
+195 NNISDLSLFPKLPNK
-210 LPSLEEISVERN
+210 FPNLEEISLERN
-222 NISDVSPLAD
+222 NISDVSPLAK
-232 FASTKIKVF
+232 FASTKIKIF
-241 DLDDNHITDLSSL
+241 NLDENHITDLSSL

-260 NLQRLYVRSQS
+260 NLQRLYVRYQTLDM
-271 FYVETPVVT
+271 EPVVT
-280 SSKYEFSLQ
+280 SSKYEFSIQ
-289 PSVFGI
+289 PSIFGT
-295 TKPVKITATNPK
+295 TKPVKITATKPK

-320 AEVMA
+320 AEEMA
-325 KRPKYSSNR
+325 KKPFYYSPLFP
-334 VSGVSGV
+334 GV

-347 DIPFN
+347 NFPLN
-352 GSNNLVEY
+352 GSNSLVDFR
-360 NGTFYKP
+360 GTITQP
-367 LTYVEPPQVVSYN
+367 LTYIEPPQVVSYN

-385 ELGTPLTEQQF
+385 EIGTSLTEQQF
-396 LNDLNVITDQP
+396 LNDVNLITDQP
-407 TTITTN
+407 TTITSD
-413 FDKVLKDV
+413 FDVKLK
-421 NSVGFYPVTIKA
+421 NLNTVGIYWVAVKA

-439 TEFTT
+439 AEANIMVT
-444 SVLIKYK
+444 IKYK

-506 TLSSPKSGYYK
+506 TLTSPKSGYYE

-532 LELQIPD
+532 LELQTPD

-560 LTCYGSSGKAEL
+560 LKCYGSSGKAEL

-639 STIVNLEDSL
+639 STVFNLEDSL

>member
-12 VLILALIVP
+12 VLILAFIVP

-31 ELPKSPELQDDK
+31 EVPKSPELLDDK

-73 PDEGMAKTVANQLG
+73 PDEGMAKTIANQLA
-87 RTENNNF
+87 RVENNNF

-107 VTEVELNKMWYLTS
+107 VTEVELNKIVFLTS

-135 NLYNVQLQFDDQ
+135 NLYDVRLQFDKQ

-155 KAPNGYPQLYRLN
+155 KAPNGYSQLYRLN

-183 SAPTLKYIDLAG
+183 SAPTLNDIDLGG
-195 NNISDLSLFKKLPNK
+195 NNISDLSLFPKLPNK
-210 LPSLEEISVERN
+210 FPNLEEISLERN
-222 NISDVSPLAD
+222 NISDVSPLAK
-232 FASTKIKVF
+232 FASTKIKIF
-241 DLDDNHITDLSSL
+241 NLDENHITDLSSL

-260 NLQRLYVRSQS
+260 NLQRLYVRYQTLDM
-271 FYVETPVVT
+271 EPVVT
-280 SSKYEFSLQ
+280 SSKYEFSIQ
-289 PSVFGI
+289 PSIFGT
-295 TKPVKITATNPK
+295 TKPVKITATKPK

-320 AEVMA
+320 AEEMA
-325 KRPKYSSNR
+325 KKPFYYSPLFP
-334 VSGVSGV
+334 GV

-347 DIPFN
+347 NFPLN
-352 GSNNLVEY
+352 GSNSLVDFR
-360 NGTFYKP
+360 GTITQP
-367 LTYVEPPQVVSYN
+367 LTYIEPPQVVSYN

-385 ELGTPLTEQQF
+385 EIGTSLTEQQF
-396 LNDLNVITDQP
+396 LNDVNLITDQP
-407 TTITTN
+407 TTITSD
-413 FDKVLKDV
+413 FDVKLK
-421 NSVGFYPVTIKA
+421 NLNTVGIYWVAVKA

-439 TEFTT
+439 AEANIMVT
-444 SVLIKYK
+444 IKYK

-506 TLSSPKSGYYK
+506 TLTSPKSGYYE

-560 LTCYGSSGKAEL
+560 LKCYGSSGKAEL

-639 STIVNLEDSL
+639 STVFNLEDSL

>member
-12 VLILALIVP
+12 VLILAFIVP

-31 ELPKSPELQDDK
+31 EVPKSPELLDDK

-107 VTEVELNKMWYLTS
+107 VTEVELNRMWYLTS
-121 VATIGSIEGIQYLP
+121 VASIGSIEGIQYLP
-135 NLYNVQLQFDDQ
+135 NLYDVRLQFDNK

-155 KAPNGYPQLYRLN
+155 KAPNGYPQLYRLQ

-183 SAPTLKYIDLAG
+183 SAPTLTKIDLAG
-195 NNISDLSLFKKLPNK
+195 NNISDLSLFQKLPNK
-210 LPSLEEISVERN
+210 LPSLEEISLERN

-241 DLDDNHITDLSSL
+241 NLDENHITDLSSL

-260 NLQRLYVRSQS
+260 NLQRLYVRYQTLDM
-271 FYVETPVVT
+271 EPVVT
-280 SSKYEFSLQ
+280 SSKYEFSIQ
-289 PSVFGI
+289 PSIFGT
-295 TKPVKITATNPK
+295 TKPVKITATKPK

-320 AEVMA
+320 AEEMA
-325 KRPKYSSNR
+325 KKPFYYSPLFP
-334 VSGVSGV
+334 GV

-347 DIPFN
+347 NFPLN
-352 GSNNLVEY
+352 GSNSLVDFR
-360 NGTFYKP
+360 GTITQP
-367 LTYVEPPQVVSYN
+367 LTYIEPPQVVSYN

-385 ELGTPLTEQQF
+385 EIGTSLTEQQF
-396 LNDLNVITDQP
+396 LNDVNLITDQP
-407 TTITTN
+407 TTITSD
-413 FDKVLKDV
+413 FDVKLK
-421 NSVGFYPVTIKA
+421 NLNTVGIYWVAVKA

-439 TEFTT
+439 AEANIMVT
-444 SVLIKYK
+444 IKYK

-506 TLSSPKSGYYK
+506 TLTSPKSGYYE

-560 LTCYGSSGKAEL
+560 LKCYGSSGKAEL

>member
-12 VLILALIVP
+12 VLILAFIVP

-31 ELPKSPELQDDK
+31 EVPKSPELLDDK

-73 PDEGMAKTVANQLG
+73 PDEGMAKTIANQLA
-87 RTENNNF
+87 RVENNNF

-107 VTEVELNKMWYLTS
+107 VTEVELNKIVFLTS

-135 NLYNVQLQFDDQ
+135 NLYDVRLQFDKQ

-155 KAPNGYPQLYRLN
+155 KAPNGYSQLYRLN

-183 SAPTLKYIDLAG
+183 SAPTLNDIDLGG
-195 NNISDLSLFKKLPNK
+195 NNISDLSLFPKLPNK
-210 LPSLEEISVERN
+210 FPNLEEISLERN
-222 NISDVSPLAD
+222 NISDVSPLAK
-232 FASTKIKVF
+232 FASTKIKIF
-241 DLDDNHITDLSSL
+241 NLDENHITDLSSL

-260 NLQRLYVRSQS
+260 NLQRLYVRYQTLDM
-271 FYVETPVVT
+271 EPVVT
-280 SSKYEFSLQ
+280 SSKYEFSIQ
-289 PSVFGI
+289 PSIFGT
-295 TKPVKITATNPK
+295 TKPVKITATKPK

-320 AEVMA
+320 AEEMA
-325 KRPKYSSNR
+325 KKPFYYSPLFP
-334 VSGVSGV
+334 GV

-347 DIPFN
+347 NFPLN
-352 GSNNLVEY
+352 GSNSLVDFR
-360 NGTFYKP
+360 GTITQP
-367 LTYVEPPQVVSYN
+367 LTYIEPPQVVSYN

-385 ELGTPLTEQQF
+385 EIGTSLTEQQF
-396 LNDLNVITDQP
+396 LNDVNLITDQP
-407 TTITTN
+407 TTITSD
-413 FDKVLKDV
+413 FDVKLK
-421 NSVGFYPVTIKA
+421 NLNTVGIYWVAVKA

-439 TEFTT
+439 AEANIMVT
-444 SVLIKYK
+444 IKYK

-506 TLSSPKSGYYK
+506 TLTSPKSGYYE

-560 LTCYGSSGKAEL
+560 LKCYGSSGKAEL

-594 NSGGDILQTSLKYQS
+594 NSGGDVLQTSLKYQS

-639 STIVNLEDSL
+639 STVFNLEDSL

>member
-12 VLILALIVP
+12 VLILAFIVP

-31 ELPKSPELQDDK
+31 EVPKSPELLDDK

-87 RTENNNF
+87 RTENNHF

-107 VTEVELNKMWYLTS
+107 VTEVELNRMWYLTS

-135 NLYNVQLQFDDQ
+135 NLYDVRLQFDNQ

-155 KAPNGYPQLYRLN
+155 KAPNGYSQLYRLN

-183 SAPTLKYIDLAG
+183 SAPTLNDIDLGG
-195 NNISDLSLFKKLPNK
+195 NNISDLSLFPKLPNK
-210 LPSLEEISVERN
+210 FPNLEEISLERN
-222 NISDVSPLAD
+222 NISDVSPLAK
-232 FASTKIKVF
+232 FASTKIKIF
-241 DLDDNHITDLSSL
+241 NLDENHITDLSSL

-260 NLQRLYVRSQS
+260 NLQRLYVRYQTLDM
-271 FYVETPVVT
+271 EPVVT
-280 SSKYEFSLQ
+280 SSKYEFSIQ
-289 PSVFGI
+289 PSIFGT
-295 TKPVKITATNPK
+295 TKPVKITATKPK

-320 AEVMA
+320 AEEMA
-325 KRPKYSSNR
+325 KKPFYYSPLFP
-334 VSGVSGV
+334 GV

-347 DIPFN
+347 NFPLN
-352 GSNNLVEY
+352 GSNSLVDFR
-360 NGTFYKP
+360 GTITQP
-367 LTYVEPPQVVSYN
+367 LTYIEPPQVVSYN

-385 ELGTPLTEQQF
+385 EIGTSLTEQQF
-396 LNDLNVITDQP
+396 LNDVNLITDQP
-407 TTITTN
+407 TTITSD
-413 FDKVLKDV
+413 FDVKLK
-421 NSVGFYPVTIKA
+421 NLNTVGIYWVAVKA

-439 TEFTT
+439 AEANIMVT
-444 SVLIKYK
+444 IKYK

-467 KVNATQFRA
+467 KVNATQLRA

-506 TLSSPKSGYYK
+506 TLTSPKSGYYE

-560 LTCYGSSGKAEL
+560 LKCYGSSGKAEL

-639 STIVNLEDSL
+639 STVFNLEDSL
-649 SMEIEPNDALVN
+649 SMKIEPNDALVN

>member
-107 VTEVELNKMWYLTS
+107 VTEVELNRMWYLTS
-121 VATIGSIEGIQYLP
+121 VASIGSIEGIQYLP
-135 NLYNVQLQFDDQ
+135 NLYDVRLQFDNK

-155 KAPNGYPQLYRLN
+155 KAPNGYSQLYRLN

-183 SAPTLKYIDLAG
+183 SAPTLNDIDLGG
-195 NNISDLSLFKKLPNK
+195 NNISDLSLFPKLPNK
-210 LPSLEEISVERN
+210 FPNLEEISLERN
-222 NISDVSPLAD
+222 NISDVSPLAK
-232 FASTKIKVF
+232 FASTKIKIF
-241 DLDDNHITDLSSL
+241 NLDENHITDLSSL

-260 NLQRLYVRSQS
+260 NLQRLYVRYQTLDM
-271 FYVETPVVT
+271 EPVVT
-280 SSKYEFSLQ
+280 SSKYEFSIQ
-289 PSVFGI
+289 PSIFGT
-295 TKPVKITATNPK
+295 TKPVKITATKPK

-320 AEVMA
+320 AEEMA
-325 KRPKYSSNR
+325 KKPFYYSPLFP
-334 VSGVSGV
+334 GV

-347 DIPFN
+347 NFPLN
-352 GSNNLVEY
+352 GSNSLVDFR
-360 NGTFYKP
+360 GTITQP
-367 LTYVEPPQVVSYN
+367 LTYIEPPQVVSYN

-385 ELGTPLTEQQF
+385 EIGTSLTEQQF
-396 LNDLNVITDQP
+396 LNDVNLITDQP
-407 TTITTN
+407 TTITSD
-413 FDKVLKDV
+413 FDVKLK
-421 NSVGFYPVTIKA
+421 NLNTVGIYWVAVKA

-439 TEFTT
+439 AEANIMVT
-444 SVLIKYK
+444 IKYK

-506 TLSSPKSGYYK
+506 TLTSPKSGYYE
-517 QDAIPV
+517 QNALPV

-560 LTCYGSSGKAEL
+560 LKCYGSSGKAEL

-649 SMEIEPNDALVN
+649 SIEIEPNDALVN

>member
-12 VLILALIVP
+12 VLILAFIVP

-31 ELPKSPELQDDK
+31 EVPKSPELLDDK

-107 VTEVELNKMWYLTS
+107 VTEVELNRMWYLTS

-135 NLYNVQLQFDDQ
+135 NLYDVRLQFDNQ

-155 KAPNGYPQLYRLN
+155 KAPNGYSQLYRLN

-183 SAPTLKYIDLAG
+183 SAPTLNDIDLGG
-195 NNISDLSLFKKLPNK
+195 NNISDLSLFPKLPNK
-210 LPSLEEISVERN
+210 FPNLEEISLERN
-222 NISDVSPLAD
+222 NISDVSPLAK
-232 FASTKIKVF
+232 FASTKIKIF
-241 DLDDNHITDLSSL
+241 NLDENHITDLSSL

-260 NLQRLYVRSQS
+260 NLQRLYVRYQTLDM
-271 FYVETPVVT
+271 EPVVT
-280 SSKYEFSLQ
+280 SSKYEFSIQ
-289 PSVFGI
+289 PSIFGT
-295 TKPVKITATNPK
+295 TKPVKITATKPK

-320 AEVMA
+320 AEEMA
-325 KRPKYSSNR
+325 KKPFYYSPLFP
-334 VSGVSGV
+334 GV

-347 DIPFN
+347 NFPLN
-352 GSNNLVEY
+352 GSNSLVDFR
-360 NGTFYKP
+360 GTITQP
-367 LTYVEPPQVVSYN
+367 LTYIEPPQVVSYN

-385 ELGTPLTEQQF
+385 EIGTSLTVQQF
-396 LNDLNVITDQP
+396 LNDVNLITDQP
-407 TTITTN
+407 TTITSD
-413 FDKVLKDV
+413 FDVKLK
-421 NSVGFYPVTIKA
+421 NLNTVGIYWVAVKA

-439 TEFTT
+439 AEANIMVT
-444 SVLIKYK
+444 IKYK

-506 TLSSPKSGYYK
+506 TLTSPKSGYYE

-560 LTCYGSSGKAEL
+560 LKCYGSSGKAEL

-639 STIVNLEDSL
+639 STVFNLEDSL

>member
-12 VLILALIVP
+12 VLILAFIVP

-31 ELPKSPELQDDK
+31 EVPKSPELLDDK

-73 PDEGMAKTVANQLG
+73 PDEGMAKTIANQLG

-107 VTEVELNKMWYLTS
+107 VTEVELNRMWYLTS

-135 NLYNVQLQFDDQ
+135 NLYDVRLQFDKQ

-155 KAPNGYPQLYRLN
+155 KAPNGYSQLYRLN

-183 SAPTLKYIDLAG
+183 SAPTLNDIDLGG
-195 NNISDLSLFKKLPNK
+195 NNISDLSLFPKLPNK
-210 LPSLEEISVERN
+210 FPNLEEISLERN
-222 NISDVSPLAD
+222 NISDVSPLAK
-232 FASTKIKVF
+232 FASTKIKIF
-241 DLDDNHITDLSSL
+241 NLDENHITDLSSL

-260 NLQRLYVRSQS
+260 NLQRLYVRYQTLDM
-271 FYVETPVVT
+271 EPVVT
-280 SSKYEFSLQ
+280 SSKYEFSIQ
-289 PSVFGI
+289 PSIFGT
-295 TKPVKITATNPK
+295 TKPVKITATKPK

-320 AEVMA
+320 AEEMA
-325 KRPKYSSNR
+325 KKPFYYSPLFP
-334 VSGVSGV
+334 GV

-347 DIPFN
+347 NFPLN
-352 GSNNLVEY
+352 GSNSLVDFR
-360 NGTFYKP
+360 GTITQP
-367 LTYVEPPQVVSYN
+367 LTYIEPPQVVSYN

-385 ELGTPLTEQQF
+385 EIGTSLTEQQF
-396 LNDLNVITDQP
+396 LNDVNLITDQP
-407 TTITTN
+407 TTITSD
-413 FDKVLKDV
+413 FDVKLK
-421 NSVGFYPVTIKA
+421 NLNTVGIYWVAVKA

-439 TEFTT
+439 AEANIMVT
-444 SVLIKYK
+444 IKYK

-506 TLSSPKSGYYK
+506 TLTSPKSGYYE

-560 LTCYGSSGKAEL
+560 LKCYGSSGKAEL

-633 TDPKYD
+633 TDPKYA
-639 STIVNLEDSL
+639 STVFNLEDSL

-661 DSYESKITWTLED
+661 DSYESKITWILED

>member
-31 ELPKSPELQDDK
+31 EVPKSPELLDDK

-107 VTEVELNKMWYLTS
+107 VTEVELNRMWYLTS

-135 NLYNVQLQFDDQ
+135 NLYDVRLQFDNQ

-155 KAPNGYPQLYRLN
+155 KAPNGYSQLYRLN

-183 SAPTLKYIDLAG
+183 SAPTLNDIDLGG
-195 NNISDLSLFKKLPNK
+195 NNISDLSLFPKLPNK
-210 LPSLEEISVERN
+210 FPNLEEISLERN
-222 NISDVSPLAD
+222 NISDVSPLAK
-232 FASTKIKVF
+232 FASTKIKIF
-241 DLDDNHITDLSSL
+241 NLDENHITDLSSL

-260 NLQRLYVRSQS
+260 NLQRLYVRYQTLDM
-271 FYVETPVVT
+271 EPVVT
-280 SSKYEFSLQ
+280 SSKYEFSIQ
-289 PSVFGI
+289 PSIFGT
-295 TKPVKITATNPK
+295 TKPVKITATKPK

-320 AEVMA
+320 AEEMA
-325 KRPKYSSNR
+325 KKPFYYSPLFP
-334 VSGVSGV
+334 GV

-347 DIPFN
+347 NFPLN
-352 GSNNLVEY
+352 GSNSLVDFR
-360 NGTFYKP
+360 GTITQP
-367 LTYVEPPQVVSYN
+367 LTYIEPPQVVSYN

-385 ELGTPLTEQQF
+385 EIGTSLTEQQF
-396 LNDLNVITDQP
+396 LNDVNLITDQP
-407 TTITTN
+407 TTITSD
-413 FDKVLKDV
+413 FDVKLK
-421 NSVGFYPVTIKA
+421 NLNTVGIYWVAVKA

-439 TEFTT
+439 AEANIMVT
-444 SVLIKYK
+444 IKYK

-506 TLSSPKSGYYK
+506 TLTSPKSGYYE

-560 LTCYGSSGKAEL
+560 LKCYGSSGKAEL

-609 KSPSSSPIYLNT
+609 KAPSSSPIYLNT

-639 STIVNLEDSL
+639 STVFNLEDSL

>member
-12 VLILALIVP
+12 VLILAFIVP

-31 ELPKSPELQDDK
+31 EVPKSPELLDDK

-73 PDEGMAKTVANQLG
+73 PDEGMAKTIANQLA
-87 RTENNNF
+87 RVENNNF

-107 VTEVELNKMWYLTS
+107 VTEVELNRMWYLTS
-121 VATIGSIEGIQYLP
+121 VASIGSIEGIQYLP

-155 KAPNGYPQLYRLN
+155 KAPNGYPQLYMLK

-195 NNISDLSLFKKLPNK
+195 NNISDLSLFQKLPNK

-241 DLDDNHITDLSSL
+241 KLDENHITDLSSL

-260 NLQRLYVRSQS
+260 NLQRLYVRDQNL
-271 FYVETPVVT
+271 YMEPVVT
-280 SSKYEFSLQ
+280 SSKYEFSIQ
-289 PSVFGI
+289 PSIFGT
-295 TKPVKITATNPK
+295 TKPVKITDTSPQ

-320 AEVMA
+320 AEEMA
-325 KRPKYSSNR
+325 KKPFYYSPMYP
-334 VSGVSGV
+334 GV

-347 DIPFN
+347 NFPLN
-352 GSNNLVEY
+352 GSNSLVDY
-360 NGTFYKP
+360 RGTIVQP
-367 LTYVEPPQVVSYN
+367 LTYIGPPQVVSYN

-396 LNDLNVITDQP
+396 LNDLNVVTDQP

-506 TLSSPKSGYYK
+506 TLTSPKSGYYE

-560 LTCYGSSGKAEL
+560 LKCYGSSGKAEL

-639 STIVNLEDSL
+639 STVFNLEDSL

>member
-12 VLILALIVP
+12 VLILAFIVP

-31 ELPKSPELQDDK
+31 EVPKSPELLDDK

-107 VTEVELNKMWYLTS
+107 VTEVELNRMWYLTS

-135 NLYNVQLQFDDQ
+135 NLYDVRLQFDKQ

-155 KAPNGYPQLYRLN
+155 KAPNGYSQLYRLN

-183 SAPTLKYIDLAG
+183 SAPTLNDIDLGG
-195 NNISDLSLFKKLPNK
+195 NNISDLSLFPKLPNK
-210 LPSLEEISVERN
+210 FPNLEEISLERN
-222 NISDVSPLAD
+222 NISDVSPLAK
-232 FASTKIKVF
+232 FASTKIKIF
-241 DLDDNHITDLSSL
+241 NLDENHITDLSSL

-260 NLQRLYVRSQS
+260 NLQRLYVRYQTLDM
-271 FYVETPVVT
+271 EPVVT
-280 SSKYEFSLQ
+280 SSKYEFSIQ
-289 PSVFGI
+289 PSIFGT
-295 TKPVKITATNPK
+295 TKPVKITATKPK

-320 AEVMA
+320 AEEMA
-325 KRPKYSSNR
+325 KKPFYYSPLFP
-334 VSGVSGV
+334 GV

-347 DIPFN
+347 NFPLN
-352 GSNNLVEY
+352 GSNSLVDFS
-360 NGTFYKP
+360 GTITQP
-367 LTYVEPPQVVSYN
+367 LTYIEPPQVVSYN

-385 ELGTPLTEQQF
+385 EIGTSLTEQQF
-396 LNDLNVITDQP
+396 LNDVNLITDQP
-407 TTITTN
+407 TTITSD
-413 FDKVLKDV
+413 FDVKLK
-421 NSVGFYPVTIKA
+421 NLNTVGIYWVAVKA

-439 TEFTT
+439 AEANIMVT
-444 SVLIKYK
+444 IKYK

-506 TLSSPKSGYYK
+506 TLTSPKSGYYE

-560 LTCYGSSGKAEL
+560 LKCYGSSGKAEL

-639 STIVNLEDSL
+639 STVFNLEDSL

>member
-31 ELPKSPELQDDK
+31 EVPKSPELLDDK

-107 VTEVELNKMWYLTS
+107 VTEVELNRMWYLTS
-121 VATIGSIEGIQYLP
+121 VASIGSIEGIQYLP
-135 NLYNVQLQFDDQ
+135 NLYDVRLQFDNQ

-183 SAPTLKYIDLAG
+183 SAPTLNNIDLGG
-195 NNISDLSLFKKLPNK
+195 NNISDLSLFPKLPNK
-210 LPSLEEISVERN
+210 FPNLEEISLERN
-222 NISDVSPLAD
+222 NISDVSPLAK
-232 FASTKIKVF
+232 FASTKIKIF
-241 DLDDNHITDLSSL
+241 NLDENHITDLSSL

-260 NLQRLYVRSQS
+260 NLQRLYVRYQTLDM
-271 FYVETPVVT
+271 EPVVT
-280 SSKYEFSLQ
+280 SSKYEFSIQ
-289 PSVFGI
+289 PSIFGT

-320 AEVMA
+320 AEEMA
-325 KRPKYSSNR
+325 KKPFYYSPLFP
-334 VSGVSGV
+334 GV

-347 DIPFN
+347 NFPLN
-352 GSNNLVEY
+352 GSNSLVDFR
-360 NGTFYKP
+360 GTITQP
-367 LTYVEPPQVVSYN
+367 LTYIEPPQVVSYN

-385 ELGTPLTEQQF
+385 EIGTSLTEQQF
-396 LNDLNVITDQP
+396 LNDVNLITDQP
-407 TTITTN
+407 TTITSD
-413 FDKVLKDV
+413 FDVKLK
-421 NSVGFYPVTIKA
+421 NLNTVGIYWVAVKA

-439 TEFTT
+439 AEANIMVT
-444 SVLIKYK
+444 IKYK

-506 TLSSPKSGYYK
+506 TLTSPKSGYYE

-560 LTCYGSSGKAEL
+560 LKCYGSSGKAEL

>member
-12 VLILALIVP
+12 VLILAFIVP

-31 ELPKSPELQDDK
+31 EVPKSPELLDDK

-107 VTEVELNKMWYLTS
+107 VTEVELNRMWYLTS
-121 VATIGSIEGIQYLP
+121 VASIGSIEGIQYLP
-135 NLYNVQLQFDDQ
+135 NLYDVRLQFDNQ

-155 KAPNGYPQLYRLN
+155 KAPNGYSQLYRLN

-183 SAPTLKYIDLAG
+183 SAPTLNDIDLGG
-195 NNISDLSLFKKLPNK
+195 NNISDLSLFPKLPNK
-210 LPSLEEISVERN
+210 FPNLEEISLERN
-222 NISDVSPLAD
+222 NISDVSPLAK
-232 FASTKIKVF
+232 FASTKIKIF
-241 DLDDNHITDLSSL
+241 NLDENHITDLSSL

-260 NLQRLYVRSQS
+260 NLQRLYVRYQTLDM
-271 FYVETPVVT
+271 EPIVT
-280 SSKYEFSLQ
+280 SSKYEFSIQ
-289 PSVFGI
+289 PSIFGT
-295 TKPVKITATNPK
+295 TKPVKITATKPK

-320 AEVMA
+320 AEEMA
-325 KRPKYSSNR
+325 KKPFYYSPLFP
-334 VSGVSGV
+334 GV

-347 DIPFN
+347 NFPLN
-352 GSNNLVEY
+352 GSNSLVDFR
-360 NGTFYKP
+360 GTITQP
-367 LTYVEPPQVVSYN
+367 LTYIEPPQVVSYN

-385 ELGTPLTEQQF
+385 EIGTSLTEQQF
-396 LNDLNVITDQP
+396 LNDVNLITDQP
-407 TTITTN
+407 TTITSD
-413 FDKVLKDV
+413 FDVKLK
-421 NSVGFYPVTIKA
+421 NLNTVGIYWVAVKA

-439 TEFTT
+439 AEANIMVT
-444 SVLIKYK
+444 IKYK

-506 TLSSPKSGYYK
+506 TLTSPKSGYYE

-560 LTCYGSSGKAEL
+560 LKCYGSSGKAEL

>member
-12 VLILALIVP
+12 VLILAFIVP

-31 ELPKSPELQDDK
+31 EVPKSPELLDDK

-107 VTEVELNKMWYLTS
+107 VTEVELNRMWYLTS

-135 NLYNVQLQFDDQ
+135 NLYDVRLQFDNQ

-155 KAPNGYPQLYRLN
+155 KAPNGYSQLYRLA

-183 SAPTLKYIDLAG
+183 SAPTLNNIDLGG
-195 NNISDLSLFKKLPNK
+195 NNISDLSLFPKLPNK
-210 LPSLEEISVERN
+210 LPNLEEISLERN

-241 DLDDNHITDLSSL
+241 NLDENHITDLSSL

-260 NLQRLYVRSQS
+260 NLQRLYVRYQTLDM
-271 FYVETPVVT
+271 EPVVT
-280 SSKYEFSLQ
+280 SSKYEFSIQ
-289 PSVFGI
+289 PSIFGT
-295 TKPVKITATNPK
+295 TKPVKITATKPK

-320 AEVMA
+320 AEEMA
-325 KRPKYSSNR
+325 KKPFYYTPLFP
-334 VSGVSGV
+334 GV

-347 DIPFN
+347 NFPLN
-352 GSNNLVEY
+352 GSNSLVDFR
-360 NGTFYKP
+360 GTITQP
-367 LTYVEPPQVVSYN
+367 LTYIEPPQVVSYN

-385 ELGTPLTEQQF
+385 EIGTSLTEQQF
-396 LNDLNVITDQP
+396 LNDVNLITDQP
-407 TTITTN
+407 TTITSD
-413 FDKVLKDV
+413 FDVKLK
-421 NSVGFYPVTIKA
+421 NLNTVGIYWVAVKA

-439 TEFTT
+439 AEANIMVT
-444 SVLIKYK
+444 IKYK

-506 TLSSPKSGYYK
+506 TLTSPKSGYYE

-560 LTCYGSSGKAEL
+560 LKCYGSSGKAEL

-639 STIVNLEDSL
+639 STVFNLEDSL

-661 DSYESKITWTLED
+661 DSYESEITWTLED

>member
-12 VLILALIVP
+12 VLILAFIVP

-31 ELPKSPELQDDK
+31 EVPKSPELLDDK

-73 PDEGMAKTVANQLG
+73 PDEGMAKTIANQLA
-87 RTENNNF
+87 RVENNNF

-107 VTEVELNKMWYLTS
+107 VTEVELNKIVFLTS

-135 NLYNVQLQFDDQ
+135 NLYDVRLQFDKQ

-155 KAPNGYPQLYRLN
+155 KAPNGYSQLYWLN

-183 SAPTLKYIDLAG
+183 SAPTLNDIDLGG
-195 NNISDLSLFKKLPNK
+195 NNISDLSLFPKLPNK
-210 LPSLEEISVERN
+210 FPNLEEISLERN
-222 NISDVSPLAD
+222 NISDVSPLAK
-232 FASTKIKVF
+232 FASTKIKIF
-241 DLDDNHITDLSSL
+241 NLDENHITDLSSL

-260 NLQRLYVRSQS
+260 NLQRLYVRYQTLDM
-271 FYVETPVVT
+271 EPVVT
-280 SSKYEFSLQ
+280 SSKYEFSIQ
-289 PSVFGI
+289 PSIFGT
-295 TKPVKITATNPK
+295 TKPVKITATKPK

-320 AEVMA
+320 AEEMA
-325 KRPKYSSNR
+325 KKPFYYSPLFP
-334 VSGVSGV
+334 GV

-347 DIPFN
+347 NFPLN
-352 GSNNLVEY
+352 GSNSLVDFR
-360 NGTFYKP
+360 GTITQP
-367 LTYVEPPQVVSYN
+367 LTYIEPPQVVSYN

-385 ELGTPLTEQQF
+385 EIGTSLTEQQF
-396 LNDLNVITDQP
+396 LNDVNLITDQP
-407 TTITTN
+407 TTITSD
-413 FDKVLKDV
+413 FDVKLK
-421 NSVGFYPVTIKA
+421 NLNTVGIYWVAVKA

-439 TEFTT
+439 AEANIMVT
-444 SVLIKYK
+444 IKYK

-506 TLSSPKSGYYK
+506 TLTSPKSGYYE

-560 LTCYGSSGKAEL
+560 LKCYGSSGKAEL

-639 STIVNLEDSL
+639 STVFNLEDSL

>member
-31 ELPKSPELQDDK
+31 EVPKSPELLDDK

-107 VTEVELNKMWYLTS
+107 VTEVELNRMWYLTS

-135 NLYNVQLQFDDQ
+135 NLYDVRLQFDKQ
-147 CKDLSPFL
+147 CMDLSPFL
-155 KAPNGYPQLYRLN
+155 KAPNGYSQLYRLN

-183 SAPTLKYIDLAG
+183 SAPTLNDIDLGG
-195 NNISDLSLFKKLPNK
+195 NNISDLSLFPKLPNK
-210 LPSLEEISVERN
+210 FPNLEEISLERN
-222 NISDVSPLAD
+222 NISDVSPLAK
-232 FASTKIKVF
+232 FASTKIKIF
-241 DLDDNHITDLSSL
+241 NLDENHITDLSSL

-260 NLQRLYVRSQS
+260 NLQRLYVRYQTLDM
-271 FYVETPVVT
+271 EPVVT
-280 SSKYEFSLQ
+280 SSKYEFSIQ
-289 PSVFGI
+289 PSIFGT
-295 TKPVKITATNPK
+295 TKPVKITATKPK

-320 AEVMA
+320 AEEMA
-325 KRPKYSSNR
+325 KKPFYYTPLFP
-334 VSGVSGV
+334 GV

-347 DIPFN
+347 NFPLN
-352 GSNNLVEY
+352 GSNSLVDFR
-360 NGTFYKP
+360 GTITQP
-367 LTYVEPPQVVSYN
+367 LTYIEPPQVVSYN

-385 ELGTPLTEQQF
+385 EIGTSLTEQQF
-396 LNDLNVITDQP
+396 LNDVNLITDQP
-407 TTITTN
+407 TTITSD
-413 FDKVLKDV
+413 FDVKLK
-421 NSVGFYPVTIKA
+421 NLNTVGIYWVAVKA

-439 TEFTT
+439 AEANIMVT
-444 SVLIKYK
+444 IKYK

-506 TLSSPKSGYYK
+506 TLTSPKSGYYE

-560 LTCYGSSGKAEL
+560 LKCYGSSGKAEL

-639 STIVNLEDSL
+639 STVFNLEDSL

>member
-12 VLILALIVP
+12 VLILAFIVP

-31 ELPKSPELQDDK
+31 EVPKSPELLDDK

-107 VTEVELNKMWYLTS
+107 VTEVELNRMWYLTS

-135 NLYNVQLQFDDQ
+135 NLYDVRLQFDNQ

-155 KAPNGYPQLYRLN
+155 KAPNGYSQLYRLA

-183 SAPTLKYIDLAG
+183 SAPTLNDIDLGG
-195 NNISDLSLFKKLPNK
+195 NNISDLSLFPKLPNK
-210 LPSLEEISVERN
+210 LPNLEEISLERN

-241 DLDDNHITDLSSL
+241 NLDENHITDLSSL

-260 NLQRLYVRSQS
+260 NLQRLYVRYQTLDM
-271 FYVETPVVT
+271 EPVVT
-280 SSKYEFSLQ
+280 SSKYEFSIQ
-289 PSVFGI
+289 PSIFGT
-295 TKPVKITATNPK
+295 TKPVKITATKPK

-320 AEVMA
+320 AEEMA
-325 KRPKYSSNR
+325 KKPFYYTPLFP
-334 VSGVSGV
+334 GV

-347 DIPFN
+347 NFPLN
-352 GSNNLVEY
+352 GSNSLVDFR
-360 NGTFYKP
+360 GTITQP
-367 LTYVEPPQVVSYN
+367 LTYIEPPQVVSYN

-385 ELGTPLTEQQF
+385 EIGTSLTEQQF
-396 LNDLNVITDQP
+396 LNDVNLITDQP
-407 TTITTN
+407 TTITSD
-413 FDKVLKDV
+413 FDVKLK
-421 NSVGFYPVTIKA
+421 NLNTVGIYWVAVKA

-439 TEFTT
+439 AEANIMVT
-444 SVLIKYK
+444 IKYK

-506 TLSSPKSGYYK
+506 TLTSPKSGYYE

-560 LTCYGSSGKAEL
+560 LKCYGSSGKAEL

-639 STIVNLEDSL
+639 STVFNLEDSL

-661 DSYESKITWTLED
+661 DSYESEITWTLED

>member
-12 VLILALIVP
+12 VLILAFIVP

-31 ELPKSPELQDDK
+31 EVPKSPELLDDK

-107 VTEVELNKMWYLTS
+107 VTEVELNRMWYLTS

-135 NLYNVQLQFDDQ
+135 NLYDVRLQFDKQ

-155 KAPNGYPQLYRLN
+155 KAPNGYSQLYRLN

-183 SAPTLKYIDLAG
+183 SAPTLNDIDLGG
-195 NNISDLSLFKKLPNK
+195 NNISDLSLFPKLPNK
-210 LPSLEEISVERN
+210 FPNLEEISLERN
-222 NISDVSPLAD
+222 NISDVSPLAK
-232 FASTKIKVF
+232 FASTKIKIF
-241 DLDDNHITDLSSL
+241 NLDENHITDLSSL

-260 NLQRLYVRSQS
+260 NLQRLYVRYQTLDM
-271 FYVETPVVT
+271 EPVVT
-280 SSKYEFSLQ
+280 SSKYEFSIQ
-289 PSVFGI
+289 PSIFGT
-295 TKPVKITATNPK
+295 TKPVKITATKPK

-320 AEVMA
+320 AEEMA
-325 KRPKYSSNR
+325 KKPFYYSPLFP
-334 VSGVSGV
+334 GV

-347 DIPFN
+347 NFPLN
-352 GSNNLVEY
+352 GSNSLVDFR
-360 NGTFYKP
+360 GTITQP
-367 LTYVEPPQVVSYN
+367 LTYIEPPQVVSYN

-385 ELGTPLTEQQF
+385 EIGTSLTEQQF
-396 LNDLNVITDQP
+396 LNDVNLITDQP
-407 TTITTN
+407 TTITSD
-413 FDKVLKDV
+413 FDVKLK
-421 NSVGFYPVTIKA
+421 NLNTVGIYWVAVKA

-439 TEFTT
+439 AEANIMVT
-444 SVLIKYK
+444 IKYK
-451 PPVITADAEYT
+451 PPVITADVEYT

-506 TLSSPKSGYYK
+506 TLTSPKSGYYE

-560 LTCYGSSGKAEL
+560 LKCYGSSGKAEL

-639 STIVNLEDSL
+639 STVFNLEDSL

-661 DSYESKITWTLED
+661 DSYESKITWILED